1 MCMNLARRCLKI
13 GQSKFSVSQ
22 MSSKPID
29 DEDEFEEFE
38 QEGTLSGSST
48 CPNYSQD
55 WDAAPT
61 TADKNWAAAWE
72 DAEWDDADPD
82 DSFQQRLK
90 EEIQTAIAKK
100 QHK

>member
-1 MCMNLARRCLKI
+1 
-13 GQSKFSVSQ
+13 

-38 QEGTLSGSST
+38 QEGMFLRT
-48 CPNYSQD
+48 CIPIISVPD
-55 WDAAPT
+55 WDAAPVAT
-61 TADKNWAAAWE
+61 DKNWAAAWE

-90 EEIQTAIAKK
+90 EEIQKAIAQK
-100 QHK
+100 QQK